1 MEITMESKLL
11 SQLTAMGFELGE
23 TGVLSYADG
32 SMSNYRKA
40 KVHQPRQMY
49 SLVDDGYVYACYVE
63 TERFSE
69 PGYIECDWTVSKKG
83 CVAVDKLVA
92 FLKKELGLR

>member
-1 MEITMESKLL
+1 MEITMESELL

-23 TGVLSYADG
+23 TGELSYAEG
-32 SMSNYRKA
+32 SIANYRKA
-40 KVHQPRQMY
+40 KVCQPRQMY
-49 SLVDDGYVYACYVE
+49 SLVEDGYVYACYVE
-63 TERFSE
+63 IERSSE

-83 CVAVDKLVA
+83 CVAVHRLVA